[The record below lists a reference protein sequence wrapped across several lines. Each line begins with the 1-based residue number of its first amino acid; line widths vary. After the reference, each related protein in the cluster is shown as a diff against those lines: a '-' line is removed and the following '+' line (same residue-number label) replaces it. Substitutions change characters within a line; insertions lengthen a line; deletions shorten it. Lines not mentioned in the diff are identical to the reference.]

1 MRHFPKYRGA
11 MHCGGTDESS
21 PWETDSRLAN
31 VSLFLPSLSSSF
43 FFLFFFPT
51 FSIFKEYVSTVFV
64 KMTQNYYKK
73 L

>member
-1 MRHFPKYRGA
+1 M
-11 MHCGGTDESS
+11 GGNAPRPPLAPRRSRQS
-21 PWETDSRLAN
+21 PSVRL
-31 VSLFLPSLSSSF
+31 LPSPHLFPSLNALSSSF